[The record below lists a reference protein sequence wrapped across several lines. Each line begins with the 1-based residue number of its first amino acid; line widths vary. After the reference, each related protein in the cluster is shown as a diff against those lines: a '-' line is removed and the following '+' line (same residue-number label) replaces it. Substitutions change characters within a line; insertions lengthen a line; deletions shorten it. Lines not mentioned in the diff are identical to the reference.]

1 MRARCGGTPARS
13 RRAAGVAA
21 QYLGS
26 LSLLLLSAV
35 LLVLV
40 ALVVLVLLVA
50 LVVSFL
56 LGFLLLL
63 AGAPDLGRV
72 RPSGG

>member
-1 MRARCGGTPARS
+1 MARRARDARQV
-13 RRAAGVAA
+13 RWHP
-21 QYLGS
+21 GS